1 MARRTEQ
8 SLRSKRPDA
17 AQAPPDRRL
26 GGVHHLPHA
35 FSEGYREDAL
45 ASLLQPG
52 AQHPNLT
59 SKLQLLLRVIAQQ
72 DIRHVMVR
80 AQRRSRVFRGEDRL
94 ELRGQPLHEVAHATI
109 ASAYAAALS
118 WGKEI
123 CTRLPA
129 TW

>member
-26 GGVHHLPHA
+26 GGVHHLLHA

-80 AQRRSRVFRGEDRL
+80 AQRRSRVFTHL
-94 ELRGQPLHEVAHATI
+94 PLTWTITI
-109 ASAYAAALS
+109 ADNASTD
-118 WGKEI
+118 G
-123 CTRLPA
+123 
-129 TW
+129 TWMVTW